1 MAVIKAADI
10 VDFVI
15 KAKDAGWGY
24 VFGGQGQ
31 VYTRA
36 LAEKWAAAK
45 KSGRGYD
52 YYVVQCARWFGKI
65 VVDCSGLV
73 IEAYRSK
80 IPGYGDKTA
89 NTIYS
94 KSVQKGK
101 IATIPEIP
109 GLCVWRS
116 GHIGVYIGN
125 GKVIES
131 GGTNI
136 GVVLSKLTAPASNK
150 KWTNWGKMA
159 DVDYTNT
166 TTPKQPD
173 PSSCWLG
180 RYLKI
185 KAPYMRGED
194 VEQVQQ
200 ALKSSG
206 FDPGAIDGIYGP
218 YTERAVK
225 AFQAKKGLVVDGIVG
240 PDTTK
245 TLLGCWVTDHN
256 GKPCCPSTETQ
267 LDSFELGRL
276 LKVASPYM
284 RGDDVTDV
292 QYALAYNNFSPGSID
307 GIFGPKTESAVKGFQ
322 RKKKI
327 KVDGIVGP
335 ETTNMLGGT
344 WTGA

>member
-15 KAKDAGWGY
+15 KAKNAGWGY

-31 VYTRA
+31 VYTRE
-36 LAEKWAAAK
+36 LAEKWAAMK

-52 YYVVQCARWFGKI
+52 YYVVKCAKWFGKI

-101 IATIPEIP
+101 ISTIPEIP

-116 GHIGVYIGN
+116 GHIGIYIGN

-131 GGTNI
+131 GGTSV
-136 GVVLSKLTAPASNK
+136 GVVLSKLTAPATGK

-159 DVDYTNT
+159 DVDYSNT
-166 TTPKQPD
+166 TIPKQPD
-173 PSSCWLG
+173 PSSCWVG

-185 KAPYMRGED
+185 KAPYMRGGD
-194 VEQVQQ
+194 VEQVQT
-200 ALKSSG
+200 ALKNSG

-225 AFQAKKGLVVDGIVG
+225 AFQKKKGLKVDGIVG
-240 PDTTK
+240 PETAK
-245 TLLGCWVTDHN
+245 ALLGCWVEDGGGTPVMD
-256 GKPCCPSTETQ
+256 PP

-276 LKVASPYM
+276 LKVTSPYM
-284 RGDDVTDV
+284 RGEDVTDV
-292 QYALAYNNFSPGSID
+292 QYALAYHNFSPGTID
-307 GIFGPKTESAVKGFQ
+307 GIYGPKTESAVKGFQ
-322 RKKKI
+322 RKNKLE
-327 KVDGIVGP
+327 VDGIVGP
-335 ETTNMLGGT
+335 ETTNALGGT
-344 WTGA
+344 WTGE